1 MSPRTFIR
9 RPADWSW
16 EEQSSV
22 VDEEFAGIRVVHP
35 GGHLVKALDRMVTA
49 LDVGIVGVEHV
60 RLTNLVALD
69 EIKVSGIYRV
79 VTPDECVALAREAGT
94 LVFHPLMGGM
104 PPELGW
110 ESLELFASKVLPRL

>member
-69 EIKVSGIYRV
+69 ERV
-79 VTPDECVALAREAGT
+79 EGLGPLRRDPDVPACILAGQHRVPDA
-94 LVFHPLMGGM
+94 H
-104 PPELGW
+104 
-110 ESLELFASKVLPRL
+110 